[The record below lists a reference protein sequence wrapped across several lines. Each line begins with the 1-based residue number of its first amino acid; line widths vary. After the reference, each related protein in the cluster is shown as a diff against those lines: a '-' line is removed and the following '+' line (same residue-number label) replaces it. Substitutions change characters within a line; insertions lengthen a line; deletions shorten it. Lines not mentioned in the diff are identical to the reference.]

1 MRKKKLVLIIG
12 YILFSGLLVLYVRSI
27 LKRDDLKIYTKKEIK
42 LEKTYKV
49 NVTLRLNY
57 KNKVTDFNHSFEN
70 TDSVEELLRETRQSG
85 EVNYEVTKY
94 TSDTKIN
101 SVNEIIPTNNF
112 EWAVFK
118 NNENITSKM
127 DKVSLEDGQ
136 IYELKMIQK

>member
-1 MRKKKLVLIIG
+1 MRKKKLMLIIS
-12 YILFSGLLVLYVRSI
+12 YILLSGFLIIYVNSI

-70 TDSVEELLRETRQSG
+70 TDSVEELLRETRQS
-85 EVNYEVTKY
+85 EEINYEVTKY
-94 TSDTKIN
+94 TSGIKIN
-101 SVNEIIPTNNF
+101 SIDGIAPSDNF
-112 EWAVFK
+112 EWAVFN